1 MTPVLP
7 VADIMSSITSV
18 LDAISSFWANLA
30 AVNWVALLFGLTVF
44 VIYQSFRSRAAFNIL
59 RAAYPDEEIGFRY
72 IWGAY
77 MAGYGFN
84 SVMPARSGDIVRLF
98 LTKTSVPN
106 STYSAVAAAMMS
118 ELIFDGVMAVFI
130 LTFAFSQG
138 VFPKPPDF
146 SSLASFDLAF
156 FAQHPDFTVFMITFS
171 AVAVLVILAM
181 LSARIQSF
189 WARVRQ
195 GLTMLRDRRRYL
207 REVFL
212 LQFIGWCFRFTAF
225 WMFLEAFHVG
235 GSVHNVLLMLGI
247 NAVGALVPITPQ
259 GAGIQQALILQ
270 VFGGVATASVVAA
283 YSVGQ
288 QIAIASTM
296 FAIAFACIF
305 FLFGFR
311 SFKDIIAAGKAE
323 RAAEKQAAGA
333 RAG

>member
-1 MTPVLP
+1 MTPVP
-7 VADIMSSITSV
+7 VFADIITSITSV
-18 LDAISSFWANLA
+18 FDAIAAFWQNLA
-30 AVNWVALLFGLTVF
+30 AVNWVALLTGLTVF

-59 RAAYPDEEIGFRY
+59 RAAYPKETIGFRY

-118 ELIFDGVMAVFI
+118 ELVFDAVMAIFI
-130 LTFAFSQG
+130 LSFAFSQG

-156 FAQHPDFTVFMITFS
+156 FVQHPDLTIFLITFL
-171 AVAVLVILAM
+171 AVAALVILAM

-225 WMFLEAFHVG
+225 WLFLEAFHVG

-270 VFGGVATASVVAA
+270 VFAGAATASVVAA

-296 FAIAFACIF
+296 FAIAFASIF

-311 SFKDIIAAGKAE
+311 SFKDIVAAGKAE
-323 RAAEKQAAGA
+323 RAAEKAGA